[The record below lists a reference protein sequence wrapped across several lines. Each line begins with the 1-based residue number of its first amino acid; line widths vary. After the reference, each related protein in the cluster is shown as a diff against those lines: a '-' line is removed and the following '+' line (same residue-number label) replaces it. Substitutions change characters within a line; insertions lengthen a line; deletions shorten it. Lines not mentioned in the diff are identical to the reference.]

1 MSEKFSTAEEFLAS
15 ARARAEKAKA
25 RAEEAKARAEEAQ
38 ARAEEARAEEAQA
51 RAEEAKALAD
61 EAKIKAIM
69 LGIHRWTR
77 TQLDC
82 RLYFAEKRWNECLM
96 LSQKYPP
103 TSEEQARKQTE
114 FIEDARQ
121 ELLQIQDELKQN
133 KQKINELE

>member
-1 MSEKFSTAEEFLAS
+1 MSENFSTAEEFLAS

-38 ARAEEARAEEAQA
+38 ARAEEARAEEALA

-61 EAKIKAIM
+61 EAKIKDIM
-69 LGIHRWTR
+69 LGFHRWTR

-82 RLYFAEKRWNECLM
+82 RLYSAEKRWNECLM
-96 LSQKYPP
+96 LSRKYPP
-103 TSEEQARKQTE
+103 TSEEQKK
-114 FIEDARQ
+114 FMEDARQ

-133 KQKINELE
+133 KQAINKLE